1 MNRRTWHSVLVTGIA
16 LLALL
21 GAAFPAIAA
30 PTGPQITAHP
40 PRVPASL
47 SAPVAPPAVEAS
59 TLRLPQLKAV
69 LLVGPIDGD
78 DGAGTNASKAS
89 MELAAQE
96 LEAHG
101 VTVHRFYTPDANW
114 EQIKA
119 AATGAHFLFYGGHGI
134 YWSAMPYPDVGGFL
148 VKDKFISP
156 DEIRAD
162 LALHPNA
169 IIMLHGA
176 CFSAGSSGNDTLS
189 VTSAEAQRRVA
200 QYSDPFLDIGAA
212 GYYANWFDN
221 ALQTYVHYLFQGMT
235 LGAAYESYWDFNPA
249 TAERYMHPDHPEAVL
264 WLDKD
269 YWYDPQPQYNNAFA
283 GRPAAT
289 LEDLFQVTAM
299 QVTPAAIAYLAEP
312 AATGRT
318 FAVRIAAD
326 GPQPFSWTASTAA
339 TWLTLS
345 RTSGQSGEE
354 LSVTAASGLP
364 LGAYHASI
372 RIVADGAHIEDRE
385 QTVEVDVRIVENVRP
400 TYLPFARR

>member
-1 MNRRTWHSVLVTGIA
+1 MIRPPCHRALMTGIA

-30 PTGPQITAHP
+30 PAGPHITAHP

-47 SAPVAPPAVEAS
+47 AAPRAEAGTDAP

-89 MELAAQE
+89 MELAAAE

-101 VTVHRFYTPDANW
+101 VTVHRFYTPDGNW

-134 YWSAMPYPDVGGFL
+134 YWSEMPYPNVGGFL

-156 DEIRAD
+156 DEIRGD

-176 CFSAGSSGNDTLS
+176 CFSAGSSGNDTIS

-212 GYYANWFDN
+212 GYYANWFDT
-221 ALQTYVHYLFQGMT
+221 ALQTYVRYLFQGMT
-235 LGAAYESYWDFNPA
+235 LGATYESFWDFNPA
-249 TAERYMHPDHPEAVL
+249 TAERYLHPDHPEAVL

-269 YWYDPQPQYNNAFA
+269 DWYDPPPQYNNAFV
-283 GRPAAT
+283 GRPGAT

-299 QVTPAAIAYLAEP
+299 QITPAAIAYLAEP
-312 AATGRT
+312 AAPGRT
-318 FAVRIAAD
+318 FAVRVAAD
-326 GPQPFSWTASTAA
+326 GPDPFSWTASTEA

-354 LSVTAASGLP
+354 LSVTTASGLP

-372 RIVADGAHIEDRE
+372 RIVADESHIEDRE
-385 QTVEVDVRIVENVRP
+385 QTVEVDVRIVEKVYGA
-400 TYLPFARR
+400 YLPLGSR